1 VDDGGRAP
9 DVVLVADSLIW
20 SACENSNGETAMN
33 KRPVGTLL
41 TTKEA
46 AARMRVSTDWLTT
59 QALRGGI
66 ASVKIGSPVGKRGGR
81 RLFPESEIECWLSRN
96 LKEA

>member
-1 VDDGGRAP
+1 MK
-9 DVVLVADSLIW
+9 
-20 SACENSNGETAMN
+20 T
-33 KRPVGTLL
+33 RPVGTLL

-46 AARMRVSTDWLTT
+46 AARMRVSTDWLTNR
-59 QALRGGI
+59 ALRGDI

-81 RLFPESEIECWLSRN
+81 RLFPESEIEGWLSRN